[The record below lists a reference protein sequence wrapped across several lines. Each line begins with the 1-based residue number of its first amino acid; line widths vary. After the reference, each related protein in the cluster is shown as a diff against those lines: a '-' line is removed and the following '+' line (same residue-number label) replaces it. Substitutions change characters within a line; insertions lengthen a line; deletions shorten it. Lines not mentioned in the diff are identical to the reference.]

1 MSTTT
6 ETDSEPLRV
15 PLSDVLGAWQP
26 IETAPR
32 DGTTVL
38 LAAPGRVTAGEWH
51 AEQWPTASEH
61 HSTTGEYLGQ
71 YETGE
76 CIPAAWYSWDGGFT
90 DEDPPT
96 HWQPMPA
103 PPQSA

>member
-1 MSTTT
+1 MSTTN
-6 ETDSEPLRV
+6 EPDSEPLRV
-15 PLSDVLGAWQP
+15 PLSDGLGAWQP